1 MSLSSLALRPV
12 LAGAETAPSA
22 AGAPVDQV
30 LIVGAFTALVYGAVL
45 WVILRERAGRATLL
59 GRAADA
65 VARVEGGPRWFALP
79 AAVSVLGAILAAT
92 GVYWDVSLHITKGRD
107 EGPLANPAHYFIF
120 LGLMLIFVGG
130 ALGMALRDDRMPRR
144 TLRLTR
150 RWQAPMGAT
159 LGAAV
164 AMLALLG
171 FPLDD
176 LWHRAFGQDVTEWGP
191 THVIMIGGTIML
203 PYSLLLTVSEAKQVG
218 GSKTAWFWEYIGVL
232 VLMIGPVAFLLEY
245 AFGVPQ
251 FPLINDVVIVTIAA
265 TIGYLYAIYK
275 GWVYVV
281 ATFVGYA
288 VIQAALVATN
298 TYIWDAMTPKQP
310 ALIGGAVAAAL
321 LARWARPTVGFA
333 IGAGIAVALANLATE
348 YFWTGFHRPMEWP
361 DHLMGWAVLFTVI
374 TGAAVGLIGT
384 WMHRKLGTVA
394 ATDAED
400 ALRASGDQ
408 PSGRGLALAAPV
420 GGAAAALGLLA
431 MVGVFVVNV
440 PPKTEGVGAVDVTI
454 GEIND
459 GFATLDVRLDPALV
473 EDAYWFEAM
482 AWQGDGFVRS
492 RFDEIEP
499 GLYRTQE
506 PMPLEGSW
514 KTLVRIQLPLH
525 TQVSAPVYMPA
536 DPAVPVPAYDAV
548 DGPRDFIE
556 EKLILQRELRDD
568 APVWWWSVAYVIV
581 ALVFA
586 GLFAAVALAYSVAG
600 RPGRGEFAPSLRRP
614 RDLVGSG
621 R

>member
-1 MSLSSLALRPV
+1 MFLSSPLA
-12 LAGAETAPSA
+12 AAAESAPSA
-22 AGAPVDQV
+22 AGAPMDQV
-30 LIVGAFTALVYGAVL
+30 LIVAAFTALVYGAVL
-45 WVILRERAGRATLL
+45 WVILRERAGRTTLL

-65 VARVEGGPRWFALP
+65 VARIEGGPRWFALP
-79 AAVSVLGAILAAT
+79 ALISVTGALAAAT

-130 ALGMALRDDRMPRR
+130 ALGMALRDERMPRR
-144 TLRLTR
+144 TLRLTT

-203 PYSLLLTVSEAKQVG
+203 PYSLLLTVSEARQVG
-218 GSKTAWFWEYIGVL
+218 GSKTAWLWEYIGVL

-245 AFGVPQ
+245 AFGVSQ

-265 TIGYLYAIYK
+265 TIGYMYALYK
-275 GWVYVV
+275 GWAYVV

-298 TYIWDAMTPKQP
+298 TYVWDAMTPKQP
-310 ALIGGAVAAAL
+310 ALIGGAIAAVV

-333 IGAGIAVALANLATE
+333 AGAGIAVALANLVTE
-348 YFWTGFHRPMEWP
+348 YYWTGFHRPMEWP
-361 DHLMGWAVLFTVI
+361 AHLMGWAALFAIV
-374 TGAAVGLIGT
+374 TGVAVGLIGT
-384 WMHRKLGTVA
+384 WMHRTLESVA
-394 ATDAED
+394 APDTDPD
-400 ALRASGDQ
+400 ADPGNDT
-408 PSGRGLALAAPV
+408 GTGTRGLALMAPV

-431 MVGVFVVNV
+431 MVAVFVVNV
-440 PPKTEGVGAVDVTI
+440 PPRTEGVGAVDVTL
-454 GEIND
+454 GEIDD
-459 GFATLDVRLDPALV
+459 GFATLDVRLDPDLV

-492 RFDEIEP
+492 EFDEIEP
-499 GLYRTQE
+499 GLYRSQE
-506 PMPLEGSW
+506 PLPLEGTW

-536 DPAVPVPAYDAV
+536 DPAVPVPAYDAAS
-548 DGPRDFIE
+548 GPRDFIE

-614 RDLVGSG
+614 RDLVGSD
-621 R
+621 